1 MTQPAATVQIN
12 GPKMDRTVPAPIQSI
27 LPDRDWGEFCDKV
40 EEIAK
45 PQGMRLGIGIAIMFG
60 GFILG
65 GFLSGTGHVN
75 GNIALQAIGF
85 PMLFGSVAFGF
96 YNMCKMQNDFNSG
109 INGACEEFSKNHPSL
124 TIHYRTRT
132 YGSHDNRHTDH
143 CFEVFTTGDAIA
155 SATTSTPEAPE
166 AVILEAV
173 AVEVPSGSADQS
185 YSKDVKSET
194 SPAFR
199 MKQLEEMRDG
209 FLITEKEYEAK
220 RKEILDSV

>member
-45 PQGMRLGIGIAIMFG
+45 PQGMRLGISVAIMFG

-65 GFLSGTGHVN
+65 GVLEGIGFVSR
-75 GNIALQAIGF
+75 NIALQAIGF

-96 YNMCKMQNDFNSG
+96 YNMCKMQKDFNSD
-109 INGACEEFSKNHPSL
+109 INGACEDFSKSHPSL

-143 CFEVFTTGDAIA
+143 CFEIFTTGDQVV
-155 SATTSTPEAPE
+155 SATTSTPEA
-166 AVILEAV
+166 AILEAV

-185 YSKDVKSET
+185 YSKDVKTET
-194 SPAFR
+194 SPALR
-199 MKQLEEMRDG
+199 LKQLEEMRDG

>member
-27 LPDRDWGEFCDKV
+27 LPDREWGEFCDKV

-45 PQGMRLGIGIAIMFG
+45 PQGMRLGIGIASMFG

-65 GFLSGTGHVN
+65 GHLSGIGHVN

-109 INGACEEFSKNHPSL
+109 INGACEDFSKSHPSL
-124 TIHYRTRT
+124 TIHYRNH
-132 YGSHDNRHTDH
+132 Y
-143 CFEVFTTGDAIA
+143 FEIFTTGDPVA
-155 SATTSTPEAPE
+155 SATTSTPGAPE

-185 YSKDVKSET
+185 YSKGVKTES
-194 SPAFR
+194 SPALR
-199 MKQLEEMRDG
+199 LKQLEEMREG

>member
-12 GPKMDRTVPAPIQSI
+12 GPTMDRTVPAPIQSI

-40 EEIAK
+40 EEITK
-45 PQGMRLGIGIAIMFG
+45 PQGRRLGISVAIMFG

-65 GFLSGTGHVN
+65 GVIGGIGFVS
-75 GNIALQAIGF
+75 GNITLLIIGL
-85 PMLFGSVAFGF
+85 PMLFGFFVAYGF
-96 YNMCKMQNDFNSG
+96 DSFCKMQKDFNSD
-109 INGACEEFSKNHPSL
+109 INGACEDFSKSHPSL
-124 TIHYRTRT
+124 TIHYRNH
-132 YGSHDNRHTDH
+132 Y
-143 CFEVFTTGDAIA
+143 FEIFTTGDPVA
-155 SATTSTPEAPE
+155 SATTSTPGAPE

-185 YSKDVKSET
+185 YSKGVKTES
-194 SPAFR
+194 SPALR
-199 MKQLEEMRDG
+199 LKQLEEMREG